1 MPMKENSKKKFGK
14 LQTAVLVRT
23 VIPILVM
30 GIIVVFYV
38 SSRYEKMVYEQ
49 MQPMLTSVAISVRT
63 IYDELY
69 EGDYVLREEIV
80 GEEKYVSLYKG
91 EHELTGDYSII
102 DRIKRESDVEIT
114 LFYLNT
120 RILTTLK
127 DSSGERYIETGVH
140 AATYNNMEKNPN
152 VMFYNVDID
161 GRDYYVCYVPI
172 FNSDGSLIG
181 MAATAKETGQITKAV
196 MNASIPIWVITLI
209 CILIAGYI
217 SVDYTRGLLGGIG
230 QIRGFLQGMTRGELS
245 NSLNS
250 SILKREDEIGD
261 TGRSVVAMQKTIRI
275 LVERDPLTSLYN
287 RRYGTAKLKNT
298 GRRAERNGMPFSIAL
313 GDIDFFKIINDTYG
327 HEAGDRVLVHLSDQL
342 RRWVAGKGFVTR
354 WGGEEF
360 LIVLEK
366 CDQRMAVEELEKI
379 LSMVRNMEIPYQGN
393 TIKIHMTFGVVDG
406 RMSEDYEELVR
417 QADARLYYG
426 KEHGRNRV
434 VADISEATDESMVLM
449 DLSDIKADL
458 SAMSQDMENAE
469 EKLFEIKDTSKV
481 EKLIEDEAEQNQEI
495 EEIGEIVR
503 KMADQLIMEEVGED
517 EPDASVD
524 SGKSE
529 GSENSD
535 RIEKKGE
542 MAETDNAEKSVSAV
556 DAEDAADLDRSEDP
570 DKKADN

>member
-38 SSRYEKMVYEQ
+38 SSRYEKLVYEQ
-49 MQPMLTSVAISVRT
+49 MQPMLTSVADSVRT

-140 AATYNNMEKNPN
+140 AGTYNSMEKDPD

-161 GRDYYVCYVPI
+161 GKEYYVCYVPV
-172 FNSDGSLIG
+172 FNSDGSLVG
-181 MAATAKETGQITKAV
+181 MAAAAKKTEQLSAAV
-196 MNASIPIWVITLI
+196 LDASIPIWIITLI
-209 CILIAGYI
+209 CMLIAGYI
-217 SVDYTRGLLGGIG
+217 SVSYTRGLLGGIG

-313 GDIDFFKIINDTYG
+313 GDIDFFKVINDTYG
-327 HEAGDRVLVHLSDQL
+327 HEAGDRVLVNLSDQL

-393 TIKIHMTFGVVDG
+393 IIKIHMTFGVVDG
-406 RMSEDYEELVR
+406 RMSDDYEELVR

-434 VADISEATDESMVLM
+434 VADISEAADESVLL

-458 SAMSQDMENAE
+458 SAMSNDMESAE
-469 EKLFEIKDTSKV
+469 EKLFEIEDVSKV
-481 EKLIEDEAEQNQEI
+481 GELLEDELEQNQEI

-503 KMADQLIMEEVGED
+503 KMTDQVIMEEEKRSD
-517 EPDASVD
+517 ESMDEQSNEVID
-524 SGKSE
+524 DGKSDNIGE
-529 GSENSD
+529 KEKTEEPEISEKAKGSD
-535 RIEKKGE
+535 
-542 MAETDNAEKSVSAV
+542 
-556 DAEDAADLDRSEDP
+556 DAEAAGTSDGTEE
-570 DKKADN
+570 KTADSDN